1 MENNLWI
8 WLVIFAIA
16 PVVAGVAR
24 KYVPKWLRI
33 TIAVVSIAAF
43 IGVLLWGAM

>member
-1 MENNLWI
+1 MGNNLWI
-8 WLVIFAIA
+8 WLIIFAIA

-33 TIAVVSIAAF
+33 TIAVVAIAGF
-43 IGVLLWGAM
+43 FGVLLWGVL